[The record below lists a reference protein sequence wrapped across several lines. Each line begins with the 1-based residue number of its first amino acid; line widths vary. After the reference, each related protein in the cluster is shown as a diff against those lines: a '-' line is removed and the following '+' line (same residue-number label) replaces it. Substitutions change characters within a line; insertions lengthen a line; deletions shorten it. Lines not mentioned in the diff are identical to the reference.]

1 MAHKVTGKLNK
12 PASIFQAGDSTGFG
26 IKIGVKYYDRESK
39 LEQWCNYDA
48 VIFSNNP
55 TQIQFYQQALI
66 AGSIVEISGD
76 KQRIRQFMGA
86 NGLNLSIE
94 ILDARLGAIFPP
106 QPAPQ
111 QYQQN
116 AYGQQSNRNGRQ

>member
-1 MAHKVTGKLNK
+1 MAHAITGKLNK
-12 PASIFQAGDSTGFG
+12 PASIFQAGEFTGFG

-39 LEQWCNYDA
+39 SEQWCNYDA

-55 TQIQFYQQALI
+55 IQIQFYQQALI
-66 AGSIVEISGD
+66 AGSIVEVSGD
-76 KQRIRQFMGA
+76 KQRIRQFVGA

-94 ILDARLGAIFPP
+94 ILDARLGAVFPP